1 MRSER
6 ALAGEIGVLD
16 CRRADGAVVAVAEL
30 EGSASPAGECSR
42 VVAIAPVRPAVWAL
56 EQLCG
61 VLAIVGWIG
70 FLTGAGCASTDLAG
84 RAERAGIAAGDCAK
98 EALTTCL
105 VETLTACGMPSLGA
119 GAEAWAEYVAC
130 TKAPALT
137 CVKAEGVRCAVEVAG
152 EAFGSVGEAGVT
164 RSALVTGSSVA
175 PDVAKASKCW
185 EQIACDD
192 ARSCGLAVDACLRVG
207 LGGAP

>member
-61 VLAIVGWIG
+61 ILAIAGWIG
-70 FLTGAGCASTDLAG
+70 FLTGAGCASTELAG
-84 RAERAGIAAGDCAK
+84 RAERVGIATGDCAG

-105 VETLTACGMPSLGA
+105 VETLTACAMPSFGA
-119 GAEAWAEYVAC
+119 SAQAWAEYVAC
-130 TKAPALT
+130 AKAPALT
-137 CVKAEGVRCAVEVAG
+137 CVQAEGVRCAVEVAG
-152 EAFGSVGEAGVT
+152 EAFGSSGNTGVT
-164 RSALVTGSSVA
+164 RSALLTGGSAALGVA
-175 PDVAKASKCW
+175 DASACW
-185 EQIACDD
+185 EQIACGD
-192 ARSCGLAVDACLRVG
+192 ARSCGLAFDACLRAG